1 MKKDKFYITTPIYY
15 VNDKPHVGHAY
26 TTIIA
31 DTLARYHRF
40 NGRDVYF
47 VTGTDENSQKNVEAA
62 EKRGEKDIKKY
73 LDEMSAVWAGAWDSL
88 GITNDDFIRTTE
100 KRHLVGVEKFFKTVW
115 DKGDIYLGAYEGYYC
130 AGCEAFVPES
140 DLAQGKCPIHQ
151 KEPKKIKEKNY
162 FFRLTK
168 YRDALLD
175 YIGKNE
181 DFVEPVS
188 RRNEIL
194 NYIRDFME
202 DISISRESQ
211 KWGIPLPSLALS
223 RSSEAFREG
232 EAKAGRAEIKNQVLY
247 VWFDALLNYLTA
259 IGYGT
264 DEKKFKKY
272 WPADLHLVGKD
283 IIKFHCALWP
293 AMLMSAGL
301 PLPKKIFAHGFFTI
315 DGLKISKSLGNILDP
330 IEFAQKYGGDVLRYF
345 LLREI
350 TLGEDGDFSVLRL
363 KERYQSELA
372 NGLGNLMN
380 RVLAMTEKYFNGK
393 VPEKCEGN
401 ISPTWLSY
409 DINMSEVKPH
419 AALKDVWDLVDY
431 LNKFIDSEQ
440 PWVLAK
446 IDQGRLARVIYT
458 LLESL
463 RHIGLLLL
471 PFMPETAEK
480 ILDSLG
486 VSAAAK
492 KLSAE
497 KLKLWG
503 LLKEGGIIK
512 KAGQLFPRLD

>member
-1 MKKDKFYITTPIYY
+1 MKQRKFYITTPIYY

-31 DTLARYHRF
+31 DALARYHRF
-40 NGRDVYF
+40 NGKDVYF

-62 EKRGEKDIKKY
+62 EKKGEKNIKKY
-73 LDEMSAVWAGAWDSL
+73 LDEMSAVWSGTWDSL

-100 KRHLVGVEKFFKTVW
+100 ERHLAGVEKFFKAVW
-115 DKGDIYLGAYEGYYC
+115 DKGDIYLGTYEGYYC
-130 AGCEAFVPES
+130 TGCEAFVPAS
-140 DLAQGKCPIHQ
+140 DLVGGKCPIHL

-175 YIGKNE
+175 HIGKNE
-181 DFVEPVS
+181 NFIQPVS

-211 KWGIPLPSLALS
+211 KWGIPIPKIPNSKFQIPN
-223 RSSEAFREG
+223 FR
-232 EAKAGRAEIKNQVLY
+232 QVLY
-247 VWFDALLNYLTA
+247 VWFDALINYLTA
-259 IGYGT
+259 VGYGS
-264 DEKKFKKY
+264 DEKKFKRY

-315 DGLKISKSLGNILDP
+315 DGIKISKSLGNILDP
-330 IEFAQKYGGDVLRYF
+330 IEFAEKYGNDVLRYF

-380 RVLAMTEKYFNGK
+380 RVFAMTEKYFNGK

-409 DINMSEVKPH
+409 DLNMSEVKPH
-419 AALKDVWDLVDY
+419 AALKDIWDLIDY
-431 LNKFIDSEQ
+431 LNKFIDNEQ

-486 VSAAAK
+486 VAAAAK
-492 KLSAE
+492 KSSAE
-497 KLKLWG
+497 KQKLWG
-503 LLKEGGIIK
+503 LLREGGIIK
-512 KAGQLFPRLD
+512 KTGQLFPRLD